1 MSFPVFVE
9 ADNGHF
15 TASLIGVPQLS
26 VVGLTRDQAIAT
38 LKQEIQH
45 RIEDGQLLSL
55 DVAPIGVSDLA
66 GKYADDPTLREICEQ
81 AYQLRDV
88 ETL

>member
-81 AYQLRDV
+81 AYQLSDDEV
-88 ETL
+88 L

>member
-9 ADNGHF
+9 ANNGHF

-26 VVGLTRDQAIAT
+26 VVGMTRDQAIAT

-81 AYQLRDV
+81 AYQLRDDEV
-88 ETL
+88 L